1 MIEFKVFT
9 VPVAQPRQRHRIVKG
24 KSGMFVANYVPST
37 HPVNGYKIDLQTK
50 LREVYHGEPLE
61 GPLSLTLIAVMP
73 RPQALCWKTRPT
85 PRRRH
90 DGRPDLDNIL
100 KATQDALNSWAWL
113 DDSQVCRCVMEKW
126 IASGSEQ
133 PHVVIKVEQLG
144 TGDGITQSLFTKEF
158 VHGSQE
164 G

>member
-61 GPLSLTLIAVMP
+61 GPLSLTLIGNLKNP
-73 RPQALCWKTRPT
+73 GQEWEPKGR
-85 PRRRH
+85 PRRVKSK
-90 DGRPDLDNIL
+90 DFPD
-100 KATQDALNSWAWL
+100 
-113 DDSQVCRCVMEKW
+113 
-126 IASGSEQ
+126 
-133 PHVVIKVEQLG
+133 KVLG
-144 TGDGITQSLFTKEF
+144 KVAPYGVYD
-158 VHGSQE
+158 
-164 G
+164 